1 MSTIYVVGPEGD
13 VVQREVSF
21 EIGEDEA
28 YKKDLFD
35 VSSAHNTNRK
45 GILDAWQTEMQRGAQ
60 ERGEWNQTLKQ
71 QLARHVEEMHDQR
84 IRAVERLEQV
94 FANNLQMSGE
104 RMGAAQGAQA
114 NQMLFD
120 PQKVAESAIESGLAN
135 SAQTQG
141 NISSTIA
148 ADVAETLKPSIVAMG
163 DAIASAVL
171 KALQD

>member
-1 MSTIYVVGPEGD
+1 MAVVYVVGPDGD

-21 EIGEDEA
+21 EIGTDEA

-35 VSSAHNTNRK
+35 VSSGHNTNRK
-45 GILDAWQTEMQRGAQ
+45 GILDAWQMEMQRGSE

-84 IRAVERLEQV
+84 VRAVERLEQI

-135 SAQTQG
+135 TSQTQG
-141 NISSTIA
+141 NISAAIA

-163 DAIASAVL
+163 DILAAKLAE
-171 KALQD
+171 ALSK

>member
-1 MSTIYVVGPEGD
+1 MACVYVVSKDGD

-28 YKKDLFD
+28 YKTQMFD
-35 VSSAHNTNRK
+35 VAATHKTNRK
-45 GILDAWQTEMQRGAQ
+45 GVLDAWQMAMQRGSA

-84 IRAVERLEQV
+84 VRAVERLEQI

-135 SAQTQG
+135 SAQAQG
-141 NISSTIA
+141 NVSAAIA

-171 KALQD
+171 KAVNA